1 MTPLAIELTQQGWS
15 TLVIERKLTW
25 PDVDRSVETMRA
37 DVICAQQWLSKHATV
52 TPSGWLFVGPDS
64 DAPDPAL
71 PGELG
76 DKPSMT
82 GWLVFMVGDKAGDV
96 STERLFHGTSEL
108 RKWILLQHFRD
119 E

>member
-1 MTPLAIELTQQGWS
+1 MTPLAIALTKQAWS
-15 TLVIERKLTW
+15 TMVMSANLRGRMSTAVWELCGQLW
-25 PDVDRSVETMRA
+25 SAQNSGCQNMQRSRL
-37 DVICAQQWLSKHATV
+37 WLAFCRSD
-52 TPSGWLFVGPDS
+52 L

-71 PGELG
+71 PSELG

-96 STERLFHGTSEL
+96 STEHLFHGTSEL
-108 RKWILLQHFRD
+108 RKWILLQHFKD